1 MKLFLAGTF
10 IAEELTKKYKP
21 LYVLESFYYIK
32 PWQIQEMSNWKMF
45 LLDSGAF
52 TFLHAAERKRV
63 DWDAYLSKY
72 IAFIKANG
80 IEYFFE
86 LDIDAI
92 VGYESVKAMRRR
104 LESETERRCIPVWHR
119 SRGLEEFKRLCKEYP
134 YIGIGGFAIKTILP
148 NEFPFVR
155 KLIQIAAGYGTKVHG
170 LGYTRKDAP
179 EFGFFSVDST
189 TWSTA
194 VSFGSTSYFDGQ
206 KIVTVRPPPGKMGET
221 TASEGNMR
229 CRNGLNIKNI
239 LIGKDSEWINKSCTA
254 SRMGWTEAKC
264 FAPPTRCGIFIANSG
279 MAFSQTW
286 M

>member
-10 IAEELTKKYKP
+10 IAEEITKKYKP

-206 KIVTVRPPPGKMGET
+206 KIVTVRPPPGKMGGDHRLRREY
-221 TASEGNMR
+221 A
-229 CRNGLNIKNI
+229 LQ
-239 LIGKDSEWINKSCTA
+239 EWIKYQKYLD
-254 SRMGWTEAKC
+254 RKG
-264 FAPPTRCGIFIANSG
+264 
-279 MAFSQTW
+279 
-286 M
+286 

>member
-10 IAEELTKKYKP
+10 IAEEFTKKYKP

-32 PWQIQEMSNWKMF
+32 PWQVQEMRNWRMF

-52 TFLHAAERKRV
+52 TFLHAAGEKVV
-63 DWDAYLSKY
+63 DWDAYLSRY
-72 IAFIKANG
+72 IAFIREHD
-80 IEYFFE
+80 IQYFFE
-86 LDIDAI
+86 LDVDAI
-92 VGYESVKAMRRR
+92 VGYDKVRAMRAR
-104 LESETERRCIPVWHR
+104 LEQETEKRCIPVWHR
-119 SRGLEEFKRLCKEYP
+119 SRGLEEFKRLCKEYR

-206 KIVTVRPPPGKMGET
+206 KIVTVRPPPGKMGGDHRLRREY
-221 TASEGNMR
+221 A
-229 CRNGLNIKNI
+229 LQ
-239 LIGKDSEWINKSCTA
+239 EWIKYQKYLD
-254 SRMGWTEAKC
+254 RKG
-264 FAPPTRCGIFIANSG
+264 
-279 MAFSQTW
+279 
-286 M
+286 